1 MNSHSR
7 RAAAVALALILS
19 VPVFAAAPRDE
30 RGHGAERGAIVR
42 IVEKIKK
49 VLGIS
54 TNSTYP
60 SPPVGPPTP

>member
-1 MNSHSR
+1 MTSHSR
-7 RAAAVALALILS
+7 RAAAIAVAFILS
-19 VPVFAAAPRDE
+19 VPVFAGAPRDE
-30 RGHGAERGAIVR
+30 RGQGTERGAIVR
-42 IVEKIKK
+42 VVEKIKK